1 MYDGFV
7 ERSESVGRLLSDRRT
22 TFIVVS
28 TLEAVPL
35 REAEFFAEQLTARRL
50 HLGAIVLNKV
60 LPDYLRGAE
69 GARVAEAM
77 RDRAGEL
84 AERLAPGLVAAD
96 PALGD
101 PDQVARV
108 LTEVADSYLNFQ
120 VVALREMEERSMLSV
135 VPDVLATV
143 PFFDTDIFDLAGLV
157 RLGEQIWE

>member
-1 MYDGFV
+1 MA
-7 ERSESVGRLLSDRRT
+7 E
-22 TFIVVS
+22 
-28 TLEAVPL
+28 TL
-35 REAEFFAEQLTARRL
+35 
-50 HLGAIVLNKV
+50 
-60 LPDYLRGAE
+60 
-69 GARVAEAM
+69 

-84 AERLAPGLVAAD
+84 ADRLTPGLADAD

-101 PDQVARV
+101 PDQIARV

-120 VVALREMEERSMLSV
+120 VVALREMEERAMLSV

>member
-1 MYDGFV
+1 
-7 ERSESVGRLLSDRRT
+7 
-22 TFIVVS
+22 VVS

-35 REAEFFAEQLTARRL
+35 REAEFFAEQLTSRRL

-60 LPDYLRGAE
+60 LPDYLRGSE
-69 GARVAEAM
+69 GSQVAETLREQAT
-77 RDRAGEL
+77 EL
-84 AERLAPGLVAAD
+84 AERLAPGLGATD

-101 PDQVARV
+101 ADQIARV
-108 LTEVADSYLNFQ
+108 LTEVAESYLNFQ

-143 PFFDTDIFDLAGLV
+143 PFFDTDIFDIPGLV